1 MEVEWSKVAVSR
13 LREIRRIY
21 GFGGEMISGKNFGV
35 SEGSGSSLG
44 SRRRAVRSAA
54 ILLAAAALGSRAE
67 CARAVDTVINNTYH
81 AQVTN
86 YFCAA
91 ASMEM
96 ELDSPT
102 VLATNTVVASLIGAG
117 DGPLFAPNTPFVPT
131 ANIQIQNGVGT
142 VTAGAQDFIYGLV
155 HGINTVNGITYLNPA
170 LPAAVGNGCDNLGIA
185 QGLNLLDNPNTNGA
199 ANPAFAFGNHQY
211 VSYNIPQFPNPPI
224 PNAALNI
231 ANKTIADALLQPW
244 QVSAVAAINNG
255 SHAINVNGVR
265 TTGNSVPGGNY
276 QIQGYFVHDPWTGYQ
291 LGNGPLNQ
299 GQLNGIGGVLGL
311 GYNTFVSNQAAVGS
325 TTAIGGQQVAV
336 STPSWWTRIFGVA
349 GPQIF
354 GGVNSAPGYKFE
366 VEPQGPESLDT
377 GQFDSTPAFPTELAT
392 ELNDTSPGFNA
403 GVTSDLT
410 SDPTLSAEPGFEN
423 GSFDFST
430 QDETFIQPAGDINGE
445 GDWLVPYDGSGG
457 INDITGAIMIDA
469 DTGIIDEA
477 TWIDPSNPA
486 ELPYSLLDLD
496 AMFNAEAAGN
506 LPNDDT
512 VPLPEPA
519 SLASLFVGASL
530 LLRRRANRP
539 RV

>member
-1 MEVEWSKVAVSR
+1 MLSV
-13 LREIRRIY
+13 
-21 GFGGEMISGKNFGV
+21 KNFAI
-35 SEGSGSSLG
+35 SMGSGSLSG

-54 ILLAAAALGSRAE
+54 ILLAAVALGSRAE

-102 VLATNTVVASLIGAG
+102 VLATNPVVASLIGAG

-155 HGINTVNGITYLNPA
+155 HGTNTVNGITYFNPF

-211 VSYNIPQFPNPPI
+211 ASYNIPQFPNPPI

-299 GQLNGIGGVLGL
+299 AQLNGIGGVLGL

-336 STPSWWTRIFGVA
+336 STPSWWTRIFSVA
-349 GPQIF
+349 GPQIL
-354 GGVNSAPGYKFE
+354 GGVNSVPGYKFE
-366 VEPQGPESLDT
+366 VEPQGPETIDT
-377 GQFDSTPAFPTELAT
+377 GAFDSTPAFPTELAT
-392 ELNDTSPGFNA
+392 ELNAPGA
-403 GVTSDLT
+403 EADAVSDLAG
-410 SDPTLSAEPGFEN
+410 DPTLSAEPGLTG
-423 GSFDFST
+423 GSFDSAVA
-430 QDETFIQPAGDINGE
+430 DEMFITPTGDTNGE

-477 TWIDPSNPA
+477 TWIDPSDPTQH
-486 ELPYSLLDLD
+486 PYTLLDLD

-506 LPNDDT
+506 LPSDDT

-519 SLASLFVGASL
+519 SLASLFIGGSL
-530 LLRRRANRP
+530 LLRRRNRS